1 MIDKISPHTEKKF
14 ELVAAY
20 AKEWACVLL
29 EHLLKQSNNHKE
41 IAFID
46 CMCNSGTY
54 EAKDTRKPTEGTP
67 VRVAEVLSKIMQKPK
82 YESLHARCYF
92 NDSSSEKIEELKKHM
107 PKETKNFHLEISVG
121 DGNECLKRIM
131 KQKDPQ
137 KTIHYLVFYDPY
149 DASIDWEALTPFIQ
163 SWSDIIINHMVS
175 DTIRNSRVVICPETQ
190 EKYERTYK
198 KHLTEISNCDRK
210 ELERRIEEIIKK
222 TACDKHSQ
230 YYVPSFPFYNTR
242 KALVYNL
249 VLATGSKKAFNV
261 YKEKAWKTFG
271 GYSSGKNSVKN
282 TSDPGQLEMFS
293 SSEIAS
299 RKPETAQTDEDC
311 LGIEDIVNYVIEK
324 FRGSKDVKLDAI
336 WAELSEHPI
345 FPSTGFRKE
354 IKDCLQ
360 QRGCI
365 VYKNS
370 IDFLIPKN
378 KG

>member
-20 AKEWACVLL
+20 AEEWACVLL

-67 VRVAEVLSKIMQKPK
+67 VRVAEVLSKIMQEPR

-175 DTIRNSRVVICPETQ
+175 DTVRALPCVANSKVK
-190 EKYERTYK
+190 EKYEKTYNK
-198 KHLTEISNCDRK
+198 PWKEISGNKRN
-210 ELERRIEEIIKK
+210 ELEQKIKEII
-222 TACDKHSQ
+222 
-230 YYVPSFPFYNTR
+230 
-242 KALVYNL
+242 L
-249 VLATGSKKAFNV
+249 
-261 YKEKAWKTFG
+261 
-271 GYSSGKNSVKN
+271 
-282 TSDPGQLEMFS
+282 
-293 SSEIAS
+293 
-299 RKPETAQTDEDC
+299 
-311 LGIEDIVNYVIEK
+311 
-324 FRGSKDVKLDAI
+324 
-336 WAELSEHPI
+336 
-345 FPSTGFRKE
+345 
-354 IKDCLQ
+354 
-360 QRGCI
+360 
-365 VYKNS
+365 
-370 IDFLIPKN
+370 
-378 KG
+378 